1 RPRPQTLNPI
11 KSLQRIGGSCTGGVA
26 GVGAGLGVSYK
37 MADGSVPG
45 CHLQTDCLREGGIV
59 VLLEHQTEN
68 LVDLVCRD
76 VEAASLD
83 WGDECPLQF
92 DIFPKLHSPQPSA
105 TAVDAHW
112 GSPRPEEPSP
122 PSLMK
127 LLLPWRLPF
136 VVGAGLQN
144 VGNTCYMNAALQCL
158 THTPPL
164 ASSMLSQQH
173 STICP
178 NQTFCML
185 CAMQTHITRALLHP
199 GEVIRPRKDLVASFH
214 RHKQEDA
221 HEFLMFTLDAMQ
233 QACLSAP
240 ELLGHP
246 SEDTTLVHRIFGGS
260 WRCQIQCLHCLG
272 VSDTL
277 DPYLDITLDITAA
290 QSVVQALNELV
301 KPEKLD
307 GENAYHCSVCLKKV
321 PATKRLTLHS
331 ASQVLIVVLKRFT
344 EVTGVKM
351 VQKVH
356 YPECL
361 DLRPYVSEQKAGP
374 LDYALYAVLVHA
386 GWSGHQGHYFCYVK
400 AGNGQ
405 WYKVDDAMVTACDV
419 TSALSQSAYVLFY
432 VQNSALEGDSGGVSP
447 GGARTPLG
455 AEPTCTMAAHRE
467 PERDVSIGVPG
478 SEEPL
483 EGTDVQEVSLE
494 QWRSLQAPN
503 RPKPEFNLRKI
514 ESALPADAV
523 VIHPSNYEGGMSTKL
538 CEQEN
543 YQFNRASG
551 DTAPQRPINIGSNI
565 PCLSRRARASKKKNK
580 KKQRTQRRPSVVGAR
595 LQNVGNTCYMNAALQ
610 CLTHT
615 PPLAS
620 SMLSQQHSTICPN
633 QTFCMLCAMQTH
645 ITQVLL
651 HPGEVIQPWKGLVI
665 SFHRHKQ
672 EGAHKFLIFTL
683 DAMQQACLSVHELSQ
698 IQCLHCLGVLD
709 TLNPYLDIT
718 AAQSVVQAL
727 NELVKPKKLDGKNA
741 YHCSVCLK

>member
-1 RPRPQTLNPI
+1 MTLVPRKGKSSSEEYRAVVGRLSRPSRRRRLVLRLSQKDTLQALFQQNAYLVI
-11 KSLQRIGGSCTGGVA
+11 MTRERVA
-26 GVGAGLGVSYK
+26 RDSGHSGKQNS
-37 MADGSVPG
+37 
-45 CHLQTDCLREGGIV
+45 GGIV
-59 VLLEHQTEN
+59 VLLEHQMEN

-105 TAVDAHW
+105 TGVDAHW

-122 PSLMK
+122 PSQMVWCSQRGDLTPVSAGLACAQK

-199 GEVIRPRKDLVASFH
+199 GEVIRSRKDLVASFH

-290 QSVVQALNELV
+290 QSVVQALKELV

-374 LDYALYAVLVHA
+374 LDYALSAVLVHA

-405 WYKVDDAMVTACDV
+405 WYKVDNAMVTACDV
-419 TSALSQSAYVLFY
+419 TSALRQSAYVLFY

-494 QWRSLQAPN
+494 QWRNLQAPN
-503 RPKPEFNLRKI
+503 RPKPVFNLRKI

-543 YQFNRASG
+543 YQFNHASG

-580 KKQRTQRRPSVVGAR
+580 KKQRSVGA
-595 LQNVGNTCYMNAALQ
+595 LQ
-610 CLTHT
+610 
-615 PPLAS
+615 
-620 SMLSQQHSTICPN
+620 
-633 QTFCMLCAMQTH
+633 
-645 ITQVLL
+645 
-651 HPGEVIQPWKGLVI
+651 K
-665 SFHRHKQ
+665 
-672 EGAHKFLIFTL
+672 
-683 DAMQQACLSVHELSQ
+683 
-698 IQCLHCLGVLD
+698 
-709 TLNPYLDIT
+709 
-718 AAQSVVQAL
+718 AQSVVQAL

-741 YHCSVCLK
+741 YHCSVCLKKVPATKMLVGGALVA